1 MKSESDCGNTRESGC
16 ARLDQAD
23 SCLSCTECCAP
34 PRLESGTAFMPG
46 VSEKRL
52 EKAAR
57 REKDKCAKFR
67 LLACLGRKKGHSIR
81 RISKDLK
88 TAYSTIRDWLL
99 RMRDRGLKGRFNAR
113 PKGRRAKL
121 PLQIIRTVRRRLKR
135 SPKKRGFETGSWQ
148 MDMVIEMIRKEF
160 GVTVRARTLRRWLRR
175 IGFSWRKDRYVPYRS
190 VSKER
195 QEEFK
200 REVGERASQR
210 RADGMAV
217 FAEDEAAV
225 QRSQNP
231 AYGWRPTG
239 GREQVRT
246 SFSRESVRIFGAMSQ
261 DELQIKIV
269 ESTNSE
275 TFREFL
281 EEIRRDRPRLF
292 MVLDNASYHK
302 SKAVREYV
310 ESTGGDVELE
320 FLPPYTPQLN
330 PVETVWRDLKKRLA
344 GRFFR
349 SLDELKAAITAILER
364 EMGNRLKGYL
374 VA

>member
-1 MKSESDCGNTRESGC
+1 MKPESDCGNTREGGC
-16 ARLDQAD
+16 ARL
-23 SCLSCTECCAP
+23 
-34 PRLESGTAFMPG
+34 ESGIAFMPG

-57 REKDKCAKFR
+57 KEKDKCTKFR
-67 LLACLGRKKGHSIR
+67 LLACLGRKRGHSIR
-81 RISKDLK
+81 RIARDLE

-99 RMRDRGLKGRFNAR
+99 RMRDRGLKGRLNAR
-113 PKGRRAKL
+113 PKGRRAGL

-135 SPKKRGFETGSWQ
+135 GPKKCGFETGSWQ
-148 MDMVIEMIRKEF
+148 MDMVTEMIRKEF

-190 VSKER
+190 VSKEG

-200 REVGERASQR
+200 GEVGERAAQR

-217 FAEDEAAV
+217 FAEDEAAI

-231 AYGWRPTG
+231 ACGRGPTG
-239 GREQVRT
+239 GREQVRA

-261 DELQIKIV
+261 DELRIKIV

-302 SKAVREYV
+302 SKAVRAYV
-310 ESTGGDVELE
+310 ESVGGDVELE

-330 PVETVWRDLKKRLA
+330 PVETVWRDLKRRLA

>member
-1 MKSESDCGNTRESGC
+1 
-16 ARLDQAD
+16 
-23 SCLSCTECCAP
+23 
-34 PRLESGTAFMPG
+34 MPG

-67 LLACLGRKKGHSIR
+67 LLACLGRKRGHSIR
-81 RISKDLK
+81 RIAKDLE
-88 TAYSTIRDWLL
+88 TAYPAIRDWLL

-113 PKGRRAKL
+113 SKRRRAGL

-135 SPKKRGFETGSWQ
+135 SPKKCGFETGSWQ
-148 MDMVIEMIRKEF
+148 MDMATGMIRKEF
-160 GVTVRARTLRRWLRR
+160 GVAVRARTLRR
-175 IGFSWRKDRYVPYRS
+175 IGFSRRKDRYVPYRS

-200 REVGERASQR
+200 REVGGRASQR

-239 GREQVRT
+239 GREQVRA

-261 DELQIKIV
+261 GGLLIKIV

-310 ESTGGDVELE
+310 EPAGGDAGLE

-349 SLDELKAAITAILER
+349 SLDELKAAMTAILGR

>member
-1 MKSESDCGNTRESGC
+1 MKPESDCGNTREGGC
-16 ARLDQAD
+16 A
-23 SCLSCTECCAP
+23 
-34 PRLESGTAFMPG
+34 RLESGTAFMPG

-81 RISKDLK
+81 RIARDLK

-113 PKGRRAKL
+113 PKGRRAKI

-135 SPKKRGFETGSWQ
+135 SPKKCGFETGSWQ
-148 MDMVIEMIRKEF
+148 MDMVTGMIRKEF

-175 IGFSWRKDRYVPYRS
+175 IGFSWRKDRYIPYRS

-200 REVGERASQR
+200 REVGERAAQR
-210 RADGMAV
+210 RADGMASLPRTRP
-217 FAEDEAAV
+217 
-225 QRSQNP
+225 RSKDPRTP

-239 GREQVRT
+239 GREQVRA

-261 DELQIKIV
+261 DELRIKIV

-275 TFREFL
+275 TFREFI
-281 EEIRRDRPRLF
+281 EEIRMDRPRLF
-292 MVLDNASYHK
+292 MVLDSASYHK

-330 PVETVWRDLKKRLA
+330 PAETVWRDLKKRLA

-349 SLDELKAAITAILER
+349 SLDELKVAITAILER

>member
-1 MKSESDCGNTRESGC
+1 MKPESDCGNTREGGC
-16 ARLDQAD
+16 A
-23 SCLSCTECCAP
+23 
-34 PRLESGTAFMPG
+34 RLESGTAFMPG

-67 LLACLGRKKGHSIR
+67 LLACLGRKEGHSIR
-81 RISKDLK
+81 RISRDLK

-99 RMRDRGLKGRFNAR
+99 RMRDRGLKGGFNAR

-121 PLQIIRTVRRRLKR
+121 PLQIIRTVRRWLKR
-135 SPKKRGFETGSWQ
+135 NPKKCGFETGSWQ
-148 MDMVIEMIRKEF
+148 MDMVTEMIRKEF

-200 REVGERASQR
+200 REVGERAAQR
-210 RADGMAV
+210 RADGMTV

-239 GREQVRT
+239 GREQVRA

-261 DELQIKIV
+261 DELRIKIV

-310 ESTGGDVELE
+310 ESAGGDVELE

>member
-1 MKSESDCGNTRESGC
+1 MKPESDCGNIREGGC
-16 ARLDQAD
+16 ARL
-23 SCLSCTECCAP
+23 
-34 PRLESGTAFMPG
+34 ESGAAFMPG

-67 LLACLGRKKGHSIR
+67 LLACLDRKKGHSIR
-81 RISKDLK
+81 RISRDLK

-99 RMRDRGLKGRFNAR
+99 RMRDRGLKGRFNTR
-113 PKGRRAKL
+113 SKGRRAKL
-121 PLQIIRTVRRRLKR
+121 PLQIIRTVRRWLKR
-135 SPKKRGFETGSWQ
+135 SPKKCGFETGSWQ
-148 MDMVIEMIRKEF
+148 MDMVTEMIRKEF

-190 VSKER
+190 VSKEG

-200 REVGERASQR
+200 REAGERASQR

-239 GREQVRT
+239 GREQVRA

-261 DELQIKIV
+261 DELRIKIV
-269 ESTNSE
+269 ESTNSS

>member
-1 MKSESDCGNTRESGC
+1 MKPESDCGNTREGGC
-16 ARLDQAD
+16 A
-23 SCLSCTECCAP
+23 
-34 PRLESGTAFMPG
+34 RLESGTAFTPG

-57 REKDKCAKFR
+57 KEKDKRAKFR

-81 RISKDLK
+81 RIAKDLK

-99 RMRDRGLKGRFNAR
+99 RMRDRGLNGRFNAR

-190 VSKER
+190 VSKEG

-217 FAEDEAAV
+217 FAEDGAAV
-225 QRSQNP
+225 QRSPEPRLRVEADRWARAGQDKLLKGVCQDIRRAVPRRAANKDR
-231 AYGWRPTG
+231 G
-239 GREQVRT
+239 V
-246 SFSRESVRIFGAMSQ
+246 
-261 DELQIKIV
+261 DELGDVPGI
-269 ESTNSE
+269 
-275 TFREFL
+275 
-281 EEIRRDRPRLF
+281 P
-292 MVLDNASYHK
+292 
-302 SKAVREYV
+302 
-310 ESTGGDVELE
+310 GGD
-320 FLPPYTPQLN
+320 PQG
-330 PVETVWRDLKKRLA
+330 PSAVIH
-344 GRFFR
+344 GP
-349 SLDELKAAITAILER
+349 
-364 EMGNRLKGYL
+364 
-374 VA
+374 

>member
-1 MKSESDCGNTRESGC
+1 
-16 ARLDQAD
+16 
-23 SCLSCTECCAP
+23 
-34 PRLESGTAFMPG
+34 
-46 VSEKRL
+46 
-52 EKAAR
+52 
-57 REKDKCAKFR
+57 
-67 LLACLGRKKGHSIR
+67 
-81 RISKDLK
+81 
-88 TAYSTIRDWLL
+88 
-99 RMRDRGLKGRFNAR
+99 
-113 PKGRRAKL
+113 
-121 PLQIIRTVRRRLKR
+121 
-135 SPKKRGFETGSWQ
+135 
-148 MDMVIEMIRKEF
+148 MDMVTEMIRKEF

-200 REVGERASQR
+200 REVGERAVQR
-210 RADGMAV
+210 RADGMII

-239 GREQVRT
+239 GREQARA

-261 DELQIKIV
+261 GELRIKIV

-281 EEIRRDRPRLF
+281 EEIRRNRPRLF

-310 ESTGGDVELE
+310 ESTGGDIELE

>member
-1 MKSESDCGNTRESGC
+1 MTAEDGHR
-16 ARLDQAD
+16 
-23 SCLSCTECCAP
+23 
-34 PRLESGTAFMPG
+34 RLESGAAFIPG

-57 REKDKCAKFR
+57 REKDHTAKFR
-67 LLACLGRKKGHSIR
+67 ILACLARKRGRSIR
-81 RISKDLK
+81 WISRDLK
-88 TAYSTIRDWLL
+88 TPYSTVRDWLL
-99 RMRDRGLKGRFNAR
+99 RMRDRGLGGRFNLM
-113 PKGRRAKL
+113 PKGRGAKIT
-121 PLQIIRTVRRRLKR
+121 LQMLRTVRKWLKM
-135 SPKKRGFETGSWQ
+135 SPKKCGFETKSWQ
-148 MDMVIEMIRKEF
+148 MDMVIETVRREF
-160 GVTVRARTLRRWLRR
+160 GVAVKTRTLRRWLRR
-175 IGFSWRKDRYVPYRS
+175 IRFSWRKGRYVPYRS
-190 VSKER
+190 ASKKE

-200 REVGERASQR
+200 EVVGERAALSR
-210 RADGMAV
+210 SDDRAV

-225 QRSQNP
+225 QRFQNP

-239 GREQVRT
+239 GREQVRA

-281 EEIRRDRPRLF
+281 EEIRRNRPRLF
-292 MVLDNASYHK
+292 MVPDNASYHK

-310 ESTGGDVELE
+310 ESAGGDIELE

>member
-1 MKSESDCGNTRESGC
+1 MKPESDCGNTREGGC
-16 ARLDQAD
+16 ARL
-23 SCLSCTECCAP
+23 
-34 PRLESGTAFMPG
+34 ESGAAFMPG

-57 REKDKCAKFR
+57 REKDKCAKLK
-67 LLACLGRKKGHSIR
+67 LLACLYRKNGHSIR
-81 RISKDLK
+81 RIARILQ

-99 RMRDRGLKGRFNAR
+99 RMRDRGLRGRFNAR

-135 SPKKRGFETGSWQ
+135 SPKECGFETGSWQ
-148 MDMVIEMIRKEF
+148 MDMATEMIRKEF

-190 VSKER
+190 VSKEG
-195 QEEFK
+195 QDEFK
-200 REVGERASQR
+200 REVGERAAQR

-239 GREQVRT
+239 GREQVRA

-261 DELQIKIV
+261 DELRIMIV
-269 ESTNSE
+269 ESTNSG

-281 EEIRRDRPRLF
+281 EEIRKDRPRLF
-292 MVLDNASYHK
+292 MILDNASYHK

-349 SLDELKAAITAILER
+349 SLDELKAAIIAILER

>member
-16 ARLDQAD
+16 A
-23 SCLSCTECCAP
+23 
-34 PRLESGTAFMPG
+34 RLESGTAFMPG

-239 GREQVRT
+239 GREQVRA
-246 SFSRESVRIFGAMSQ
+246 SFSRKSVRIFGAMSQ
-261 DELQIKIV
+261 DELRIKIV

-281 EEIRRDRPRLF
+281 EEIRRNRPRLF
-292 MVLDNASYHK
+292 RASF
-302 SKAVREYV
+302 SRESVRIFGAMSQDELRIKIV
-310 ESTGGDVELE
+310 ESTNSETFRE
-320 FLPPYTPQLN
+320 FLEEIRRASTVRGYSWSLTTPPTTSRRRSGSTWSP
-330 PVETVWRDLKKRLA
+330 PGAMSSWSFSRLIL
-344 GRFFR
+344 R
-349 SLDELKAAITAILER
+349 S
-364 EMGNRLKGYL
+364 
-374 VA
+374 